1 MAATLVPSDF
11 FNPAEAREYLAEVAE
26 LDGNEEV
33 RYEEL
38 PQYGAYLIYSVSGG
52 DTSSLPDLFYVI
64 SDLGSCP
71 EYNKVVAS
79 VRDGILSLA
88 ISQGSTLLLANEYKA
103 PDFTSAEYFIFLSLK
118 SLQLNPE
125 VTTIRF
131 RSELQKEDEMSLYRY
146 FKAVD
151 TV

>member
-1 MAATLVPSDF
+1 MAVTLVPSDF
-11 FNPAEAREYLAEVAE
+11 FNPAEARECLAEVADV
-26 LDGNEEV
+26 DGNEEV
-33 RYEEL
+33 RCEEL

-52 DTSSLPDLFYVI
+52 DQSSLPELFYVI
-64 SDLGSCP
+64 QDLGSCQ

-79 VRDGILSLA
+79 VKGGVLSLA
-88 ISQGSTLLLANEYKA
+88 ISQGSTLLLANEYKVS
-103 PDFTSAEYFIFLSLK
+103 DFTSAEYFIFLALK

-131 RSELQKEDEMSLYRY
+131 RSVLQKEDEMSLYRY

-151 TV
+151 TI